1 MDIEIR
7 IISYALTA
15 IFVTESCGRDLLFI
29 SPHRLDEG
37 HLFGI
42 LLDEDECSA
51 VKEQVTASA
60 LSDLRFDRSTFRCAM
75 S

>member
-15 IFVTESCGRDLLFI
+15 VFATESCGRDLLFI

-37 HLFGI
+37 HLFAI

-51 VKEQVTASA
+51 VKEQVTSNSLFDLGID
-60 LSDLRFDRSTFRCAM
+60 LSNFRSAM